1 MDSGDNGA
9 CAEPQTVT
17 HAATNNPG
25 HKRRQPD
32 CQRHQTR
39 FDAVNV
45 DTKRMAED
53 FYILLQRRRA
63 AGRSATGWVRIL
75 THTVDIII
83 VPSFYFILF
92 SNLGKHWEILQKKA
106 SETKAVLCV

>member
-9 CAEPQTVT
+9 RAEPQTVT

-32 CQRHQTR
+32 CQRHQTHS
-39 FDAVNV
+39 DAVNV
-45 DTKRMAED
+45 DTKRMTED

-63 AGRSATGWVRIL
+63 ACCSATGWVRIL
-75 THTVDIII
+75 TLLI
-83 VPSFYFILF
+83 S
-92 SNLGKHWEILQKKA
+92 
-106 SETKAVLCV
+106 